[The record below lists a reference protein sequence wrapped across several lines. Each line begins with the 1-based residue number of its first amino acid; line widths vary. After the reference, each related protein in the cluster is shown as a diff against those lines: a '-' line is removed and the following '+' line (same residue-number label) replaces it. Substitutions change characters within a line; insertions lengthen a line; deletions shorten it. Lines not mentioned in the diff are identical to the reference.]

1 MYREKEYEKY
11 LADETEAEYYET
23 CGILRRPVDAVK
35 TRLANGETE
44 NDEDKAFCEF
54 YPLIRK
60 LANRFRSGSKDLADE
75 LEGFGV
81 EAFIIFYRE
90 KGGAELYAKDPCG
103 KFAESLRRYLRDVLC
118 KAKRKL
124 LGVSASA
131 EIVTEEPTSEEKE
144 KIRRGESSPYK
155 AEKVFQINY
164 YGSLEDPDDE
174 EDETERRP
182 GDYSPAAAQDRNTE
196 REIEMRETLRGIE
209 TLLTSREK
217 AILTLL
223 LKGRSR
229 TEIAEM
235 LGITVQAVGKTA
247 RRIRAKAE
255 KYVKESY
262 KR

>member
-11 LADETEAEYYET
+11 LADETETEYCGNY
-23 CGILRRPVDAVK
+23 GILRRPFAAVSA
-35 TRLANGETE
+35 RLANGETE

-90 KGGAELYAKDPCG
+90 KGGAELYAKGSRG
-103 KFAESLRRYLRDVLC
+103 KFAESLRRHLRDAIRN
-118 KAKRKL
+118 AKKRL

-144 KIRRGESSPYK
+144 KIRCGEIAPYK
-155 AEKVFQINY
+155 AEKVFQISY

-174 EDETERRP
+174 EDETERRA
-182 GDYSPAAAQDRNTE
+182 GDYSPVTAEDTRAE
-196 REIEMRETLRGIE
+196 REIETRETLGEIE

-255 KYVKESY
+255 KAIKNEE
-262 KR
+262 

>member
-11 LADETEAEYYET
+11 LADETETEYCGNY
-23 CGILRRPVDAVK
+23 GILRRPFAAVK

-90 KGGAELYAKDPCG
+90 KGGAELYAKGPRG
-103 KFAESLRRYLRDVLC
+103 KFAESLRRHLRDAIRN
-118 KAKRKL
+118 AKKRL

-144 KIRRGESSPYK
+144 KIRRGEIAPYK
-155 AEKVFQINY
+155 AEKIFQISY

-174 EDETERRP
+174 EDETERRA
-182 GDYSPAAAQDRNTE
+182 GDYSPVTAEDTRTE
-196 REIEMRETLRGIE
+196 REIETRETLGEIE
-209 TLLTSREK
+209 TLLTGREK

-255 KYVKESY
+255 NKL
-262 KR
+262 